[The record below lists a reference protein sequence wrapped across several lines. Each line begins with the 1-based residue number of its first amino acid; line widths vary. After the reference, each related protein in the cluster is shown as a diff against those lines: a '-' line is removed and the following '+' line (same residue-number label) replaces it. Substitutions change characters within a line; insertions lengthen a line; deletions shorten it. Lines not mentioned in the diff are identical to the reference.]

1 MFGYVLPRKDKLS
14 EENMKRY
21 RAAYCGLCRSLSR
34 EYGFKARFL
43 VNYDMV
49 FLYFLRHEGGAAPV
63 EKCFCPAHPFCRKT
77 CLQQDEAM
85 RYAADFSVLLACWKL
100 QDSRNDGG
108 FFRKLGAGF
117 LLRLYK
123 GCYRKAAA
131 RQAKANAVF
140 ARELSRLHEL
150 EKEKCPSIDRTADAF
165 AKLLTAC
172 AGEGENARIY
182 ELLLYHIGRYLYL
195 ADALEDLPKDI
206 KKGNYNPLQ
215 YRYSLENGN
224 LCPEDKKQLV
234 SSIDAS
240 VSMAASA
247 FELLPAGAD
256 REILENIIYYGLPAV
271 LHSVEKGVFRKRG
284 KQA

>member
-14 EENMKRY
+14 EENEKRY

-49 FLYFLRHEGGAAPV
+49 FLYFLLHEGKAEPA
-63 EKCFCPAHPFCRKT
+63 EKCFCPARPFCKKA
-77 CLQQDEAM
+77 CLRQDEAM
-85 RYAADFSVLLACWKL
+85 DCAADLSVLLACWKL
-100 QDSRNDGG
+100 RDSQYDGG
-108 FFRKLGAGF
+108 FFQKLGAGM
-117 LLRLYK
+117 LLWLYR
-123 GCYRKAAA
+123 GSYQKAAV
-131 RQAKANAVF
+131 RQKDANAVF
-140 ARELSRLHEL
+140 ERELSRLHEL
-150 EKEKCPSIDRTADAF
+150 EKEKCSSIDRTADAF

-172 AGEGENARIY
+172 AGEGELARIR
-182 ELLLYHIGRYLYL
+182 ELLLYHVGRYLYL
-195 ADALEDLPKDI
+195 VDALEDLPKDI

-215 YRYSLENGN
+215 YRYAPENGD
-224 LCPEDKKQLV
+224 LRPEDKKQLV

-256 REILENIIYYGLPAV
+256 RDILENVIYYGLPAV
-271 LHSVEKGVFRKRG
+271 LCSVEKGVFRKRG